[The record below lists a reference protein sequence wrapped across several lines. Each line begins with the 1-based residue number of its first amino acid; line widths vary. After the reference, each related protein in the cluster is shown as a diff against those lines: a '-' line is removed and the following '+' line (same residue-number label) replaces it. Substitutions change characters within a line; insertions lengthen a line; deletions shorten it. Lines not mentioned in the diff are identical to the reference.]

1 MGPIFLWS
9 IIFIISLTF
18 LIKASDYFT
27 IAAEKI
33 GIVLGIPPF
42 VVGVT
47 IVSIGTSLPELI
59 SSLFAVSQNSSE
71 VVAGNVI
78 GSNITNIFLV
88 LGVTAIVGKKIRIS
102 FELINVDL
110 PLFIGTAFLLGLIIW
125 DGTVTIPEALLLL
138 IMLVIYF
145 LYTIKQE
152 EAHDETDVIKDLEK
166 DLKTNQ
172 KLELKNILM
181 LIGSSVVIYFS
192 AEWTIKAIIELSE
205 LLNVGK
211 EIIAITVM
219 ALGTSLPELVVSMQ
233 AARKGKSE
241 IAVGNVLGSNIF
253 NSCAVMGVPALI
265 GPLIISSSILTFGLP
280 TMIIA
285 TVLYLFITQDKQI
298 TQWEGWLLVILYVF
312 FVGKVVG
319 VI

>member
-59 SSLFAVSQNSSE
+59 YSLFAVSQNSSE